1 MPWIG
6 RNCCRRGR
14 DALFGRHFFFSS
26 ANPSKINSR
35 EASTLAAMLR
45 QFLRLLLLLAVF
57 NHGAA
62 LPGTWQAAGVATGEA
77 AQQHALMH
85 WLAQHHHHHDDGG
98 VHKHSGADSAQHLQA
113 DNLLQS
119 PALMSD
125 FAGAADTDMPPIPP
139 APLADAHPKTAF
151 LALPERPPRGLS

>member
-1 MPWIG
+1 MSKIFDTGPRIY
-6 RNCCRRGR
+6 
-14 DALFGRHFFFSS
+14 FFPP
-26 ANPSKINSR
+26 ANPSKINPG
-35 EASTLAAMLR
+35 AATTLTAMIR

-62 LPGTWQAAGVATGEA
+62 LPGTWQAAGVATDEA

-85 WLAQHHHHHDDGG
+85 WLGQDHHHHEDGG
-98 VHKHSGADSAQHLQA
+98 VHKHGGGDSAQHLQA

-125 FAGAADTDMPPIPP
+125 SAGAADTGAPPIPP
-139 APLADAHPKTAF
+139 APLADVHSKTAF
-151 LALPERPPRGLS
+151 LALPERPPRSLR